1 MQPAAQVSRPH
12 RRHGAV
18 INRIQRVLFATTE
31 GTVNFQIAARCG
43 VENHGVGLR
52 LLSDPSDVG

>member
-1 MQPAAQVSRPH
+1 MQPAAKMTCPH
-12 RRHGAV
+12 RRYGAV
-18 INRIQRVLFATTE
+18 INGIQRVLFATAE
-31 GTVNFQIAARCG
+31 GAVNFQVAAGRG